1 MGMDFVVVTMD
12 QYTDLSEYDAD
23 AVSYDIESNTK
34 DIAEKICDY
43 YRFGWEEWPAG
54 TYLDGRDA
62 STSVVIVANWQENDG
77 YVYLC
82 TAGKAKKRIS
92 DSKATS
98 ITEYG
103 GKILRSDTLGAF
115 ERMMSRTETAM
126 KSSTGGLKFLSP
138 FICFLVSLVAAI
150 AFCIVN
156 LSKKA
161 GKDTTTASTYS
172 DGNAKELDRRDI
184 FIRKE
189 VTSVTIQS
197 SSGGSGGSGG
207 GGGHGGGGSHF

>member
-1 MGMDFVVVTMD
+1 M
-12 QYTDLSEYDAD
+12 
-23 AVSYDIESNTK
+23 
-34 DIAEKICDY
+34 
-43 YRFGWEEWPAG
+43 
-54 TYLDGRDA
+54 
-62 STSVVIVANWQENDG
+62 
-77 YVYLC
+77 
-82 TAGKAKKRIS
+82 
-92 DSKATS
+92 

-138 FICFLVSLVAAI
+138 FICFIVSLGAAI